1 MPMYRLVLAFLI
13 VVFSYNLVFAA
24 MSEEQKRFQKSDYFS
39 GGATK
44 PTITKKAGK
53 GSLSVS
59 SQYLDNLK
67 SQFGESNVIKIH
79 PTTAINIDYDEI
91 WESYLT
97 DGLSKTEI
105 RKFRSQLNK
114 IRTYWKSGKIQA
126 SVVLKQMKY
135 NGKVNYVITEIQ
147 SRSEALTKM

>member
-1 MPMYRLVLAFLI
+1 MYRLVLALLI
-13 VVFSYNLVFAA
+13 VAFSCNLVFAA
-24 MSEEQKRFQKSDYFS
+24 MSEEQKRFQKSNYFS

-44 PTITKKAGK
+44 PTIIKKAGK

-59 SQYLDNLK
+59 SQYLDNLR
-67 SQFGESNVIKIH
+67 SNLGESNVNKVH
-79 PTTAINIDYDEI
+79 PTTAINVDYDEI

-97 DGLSKTEI
+97 SGLSKTEI

-114 IRTYWKSGKIQA
+114 IRTYWKDGNIQA

-147 SRSEALTKM
+147 PRREALTKM